1 MRPASSWE
9 TSACLDGPLA
19 GQARTISLL
28 IEVDRTARGSYNTEG
43 NGTYAAPATIA
54 EGRSM
59 WIGRFLN
66 DRLYELPAGVTMLVR
81 EGVRLAPA
89 RGSRAWTTGM
99 PRGRRRARDD
109 VLTVNPDFPIHRAL
123 LEQQLDE
130 HSSDPEAAAIITEK
144 LRQWWE
150 LVLVE
155 CIDIAK
161 RLSASPEELARRTS
175 IHALTAAM
183 SPLSP
188 IAQHLRREVPQQLG
202 RRDRSTAHSGEAHES
217 APGQA

>member
-1 MRPASSWE
+1 MAPEDLHNEA
-9 TSACLDGPLA
+9 
-19 GQARTISLL
+19 ARY
-28 IEVDRTARGSYNTEG
+28 D
-43 NGTYAAPATIA
+43 P
-54 EGRSM
+54 
-59 WIGRFLN
+59 
-66 DRLYELPAGVTMLVR
+66 
-81 EGVRLAPA
+81 
-89 RGSRAWTTGM
+89 
-99 PRGRRRARDD
+99 RDD
-109 VLTVNPDFPIHRAL
+109 VLTVNPDFPVYRAL

-130 HSSDPEAAAIITEK
+130 HSSDPEAAAIISEK

-161 RLSASPEELARRTS
+161 RLSATSQELEQRTS

-202 RRDRSTAHSGEAHES
+202 RRDRSAAHSGQAHES
-217 APGQA
+217 APGLK